1 MIALR
6 SAAMRY
12 GARWLFRDLDLA
24 VPRGRILAILGPN
37 GRGKTTLLRCI
48 LGTVRLLDGSRTAPP
63 ILGYVPQSTTLGEG
77 YSAIEVTLMGRGG
90 QLGLFGQP
98 TAADRALAMQCLAE
112 VGAAHLAG
120 ARMGRLS
127 GGERQLVLMARA
139 LATGSPALLLDEPGS
154 ALDLRNQS
162 RLLGLLRALGAR
174 GDKAIVFTT
183 HEPNHALAAADD
195 ALLMLPDGETL
206 FGPVEEIVTP
216 VMLERL
222 YGVPMLSIAAD
233 GTARGVAVA
242 PLFR

>member
-12 GARWLFRDLDLA
+12 GSRWLFRGLDFA

-48 LGTVRLLDGSRTAPP
+48 LGTVRLVDGSRTAPP
-63 ILGYVPQSTTLGEG
+63 ILGYVPQSTTLDEG
-77 YSAIEVTLMGRGG
+77 LSAIEVTLMGRGG
-90 QLGLFGQP
+90 ALGLFGQP
-98 TAADRALAMQCLAE
+98 TAADRALAAHCLAE
-112 VGAAHLAG
+112 VGVGHLAG

-127 GGERQLVLMARA
+127 GGERQLVLLARA
-139 LATGSPALLLDEPGS
+139 LATGSPALLFDEPGS
-154 ALDLRNQS
+154 ALDLKNQS
-162 RLLGLLRALGAR
+162 RLLGLLRTLGAR
-174 GDKAIVFTT
+174 GDKSIVFTT

-216 VMLERL
+216 AMLERL
-222 YGVPMLSIAAD
+222 YGVPMLSILAD
-233 GTARGVAVA
+233 GTARGMAVA